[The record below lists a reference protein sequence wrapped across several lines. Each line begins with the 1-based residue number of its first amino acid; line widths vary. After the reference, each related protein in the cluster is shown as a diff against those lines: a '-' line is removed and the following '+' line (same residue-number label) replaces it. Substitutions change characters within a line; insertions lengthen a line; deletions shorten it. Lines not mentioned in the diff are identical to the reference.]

1 MPNEGR
7 TARRIAL
14 FFIAAFALLTVILG
28 LAVHFVSS
36 RAVERQLDVQLAREA
51 GSLVAIARHDGI
63 GELETSVRERET
75 RGVNP
80 FGYLV
85 RGADGNRI
93 VGDLRLP
100 SQTPGTREVR
110 AREAD
115 GLDHNVR
122 VLTRPLPS
130 GASLTIAIEAGAT
143 DALHLPLLVLFGGSR
158 AVMLGIGVGGGV
170 LFDRSIRQ
178 RLGRMNDSARAIIE
192 GKLDT
197 RIAISNQDDEFDRL
211 GSTLNTMLDRIDALV
226 GNLRRVS
233 SDIGHDLRTPLNR
246 LRRRL
251 DRMRA
256 AADRNDQMAEEVD
269 AAVDEIDAMLKLF
282 AALMRISEVE
292 SGALRRYF
300 APVDLSERLTLLGE
314 SYVAAAEDAGMA
326 MRFEIEPGI
335 CVIGDLD
342 LLTQAVVNLLEN
354 ALRYGNV
361 GGHVSLG
368 LATVGDLVRVSVI
381 DDGPGIPAADRGQV
395 VQRFTRLEKGRSTPG
410 FGLGLNLVKAIAEV
424 HSGKLTLDDARPGL
438 RADIAL
444 PVIVRHW
451 RHDRSLHKR

>member
-7 TARRIAL
+7 TARRVAL

-36 RAVERQLDVQLAREA
+36 RAVERQLDAQLAREA
-51 GSLVAIARHDGI
+51 GSLVALARHDGI
-63 GELETSVRERET
+63 GELETSIRERET

-85 RGADGNRI
+85 RGADGNTI

-100 SQTPGTREVR
+100 SEILGTREVR

-130 GASLTIAIEAGAT
+130 GARLIIAIEAGAT
-143 DALHLPLLVLFGGSR
+143 DALHFPLVALFGGSL
-158 AVMLGIGVGGGV
+158 AVMLGIGVFGGM
-170 LFDRSIRQ
+170 LFDHSIRR
-178 RLGRMNDSARAIIE
+178 RLGRMNDSARAIID

-197 RIAISNQDDEFDRL
+197 RIAISSQDDEFDRL
-211 GSTLNTMLDRIDALV
+211 GSTLNTMLDRIDALI

-256 AADRNDQMAEEVD
+256 ASKGDEQMAADVD

-300 APVDLSERLTLLGE
+300 APVDLSERLELLGE
-314 SYVAAAEDAGMA
+314 SYVAAAEDAGMT

-354 ALRYGNV
+354 ALRYGNA
-361 GGHVSLG
+361 GGHVSLE
-368 LATVGDLVRVSVI
+368 LAAASDRVRISVV
-381 DDGPGIPAADRGQV
+381 DNGPGISADDRAQV
-395 VQRFTRLEKGRSTPG
+395 VQRFTRLEKGRSSPG
-410 FGLGLNLVKAIAEV
+410 FGLGLNLVTAIAEV

-438 RADIAL
+438 RADLEL
-444 PVIVRHW
+444 PAIVRLRRNDTPTH
-451 RHDRSLHKR
+451 